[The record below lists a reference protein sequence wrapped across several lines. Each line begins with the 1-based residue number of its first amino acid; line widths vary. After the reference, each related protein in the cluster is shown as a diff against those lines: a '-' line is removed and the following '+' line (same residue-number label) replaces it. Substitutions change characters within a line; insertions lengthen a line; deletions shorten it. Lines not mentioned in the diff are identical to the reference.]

1 MESCASAIVPAA
13 GSVDELRMSCERSLG
28 FRSDALSLYSILGST
43 VGTVS
48 SSLLGCL
55 LSSTDLQWQPRVGY
69 LALTIRSIRLGLNV
83 QTFRL
88 AIHLNLFLRRLC
100 CTMRN
105 RRRALR
111 SSHSPPDSNLA
122 VFSNRITRQ
131 KHLTHLSRVISLPNH
146 GVCLEYSQTL
156 YEFG

>member
-1 MESCASAIVPAA
+1 
-13 GSVDELRMSCERSLG
+13 MSCERCLVLEVAVYRDIWFVSGDGEFLLRG
-28 FRSDALSLYSILGST
+28 YSATLQNMYGPVGSH
-43 VGTVS
+43 G
-48 SSLLGCL
+48 
-55 LSSTDLQWQPRVGY
+55 VGY
-69 LALTIRSIRLGLNV
+69 LTLTIRSIRLGLNV

-88 AIHLNLFLRRLC
+88 AIHLNLFRDDSAC
-100 CTMRN
+100 AMRN

-122 VFSNRITRQ
+122 VFSNRITRK

-146 GVCLEYSQTL
+146 DVCLEYSQTL

>member
-1 MESCASAIVPAA
+1 MTHYRCISFGYNWEFLPVGSAAKLASSG
-13 GSVDELRMSCERSLG
+13 GSHG
-28 FRSDALSLYSILGST
+28 
-43 VGTVS
+43 
-48 SSLLGCL
+48 
-55 LSSTDLQWQPRVGY
+55 VGY
-69 LALTIRSIRLGLNV
+69 LILTIRSVWLGLNV

-88 AIHLNLFLRRLC
+88 AIHLNLFRGDSAC
-100 CTMRN
+100 AMRN

-146 GVCLEYSQTL
+146 DVCLEYSQTL

>member
-1 MESCASAIVPAA
+1 MV
-13 GSVDELRMSCERSLG
+13 
-28 FRSDALSLYSILGST
+28 
-43 VGTVS
+43 
-48 SSLLGCL
+48 
-55 LSSTDLQWQPRVGY
+55 LQWQPRVGC
-69 LALTIRSIRLGLNV
+69 LSLTIRSVRLGLNV

-88 AIHLNLFLRRLC
+88 AIHLNLFSWRLC

-105 RRRALR
+105 RRMALH

-122 VFSNRITRQ
+122 VFSNRITRE

-146 GVCLEYSQTL
+146 DVCLEYSQTL

>member
-1 MESCASAIVPAA
+1 
-13 GSVDELRMSCERSLG
+13 MSCERRRDFG
-28 FRSDALSLYSILGST
+28 VTHYRYVPFGLYRRHLEFLPVGSPAE
-43 VGTVS
+43 
-48 SSLLGCL
+48 LLGP
-55 LSSTDLQWQPRVGY
+55 SVAATVGY
-69 LALTIRSIRLGLNV
+69 LALTIRSVRLGLNV

-88 AIHLNLFLRRLC
+88 AIHLNLFC
-100 CTMRN
+100 GDSACAMRN

-122 VFSNRITRQ
+122 VFFNRITRQ

-146 GVCLEYSQTL
+146 DVCLEYSQTL

>member
-1 MESCASAIVPAA
+1 
-13 GSVDELRMSCERSLG
+13 MSCERSWDFGVTHYRCVSFGYDREFLPVVS
-28 FRSDALSLYSILGST
+28 RAELS
-43 VGTVS
+43 VP
-48 SSLLGCL
+48 
-55 LSSTDLQWQPRVGY
+55 QWQPRVGY
-69 LALTIRSIRLGLNV
+69 LSLTIRCVRLGLNV

-88 AIHLNLFLRRLC
+88 AIHLNLFSRRLC

-111 SSHSPPDSNLA
+111 SSHSPLDSNLA
-122 VFSNRITRQ
+122 VFFNRITRQ

-146 GVCLEYSQTL
+146 DVCLEYSQTL

>member
-1 MESCASAIVPAA
+1 
-13 GSVDELRMSCERSLG
+13 MSCVRSWDFG
-28 FRSDALSLYSILGST
+28 VTHYRCILFGHRREFLPVGSPDEPS
-43 VGTVS
+43 V
-48 SSLLGCL
+48 LE
-55 LSSTDLQWQPRVGY
+55 WQPRVGC
-69 LALTIRSIRLGLNV
+69 LTLTIRSVWLGLNV

-88 AIHLNLFLRRLC
+88 AIHLNLFLWRLC

-111 SSHSPPDSNLA
+111 SSHSPPNSNLA

-146 GVCLEYSQTL
+146 DVCLEYSQTL

>member
-1 MESCASAIVPAA
+1 MESCASHAIAA
-13 GSVDELRMSCERSLG
+13 VGSVDELRMSCERRSR
-28 FRSDALSLYSILGST
+28 FRSDALSFYSIWAST
-43 VGTVS
+43 ASPVS
-48 SSLLGCL
+48 SSLLGYL
-55 LSSTDLQWQPRVGY
+55 LSFMVLQWQPRVGY
-69 LALTIRSIRLGLNV
+69 LALTIRSVRLGLNV

-131 KHLTHLSRVISLPNH
+131 KHLTHLSRVISLPSH
-146 GVCLEYSQTL
+146 DVCLEYSQTL